1 MDERNEKLEMR
12 KGGGGCAEILRRS
25 PSLSEHDFLTK
36 RHLTPHSMMKRAM
49 SVKEKLIRFRNI
61 FRMCIG
67 GIAAFLYR
75 HPSATLGVTEQD
87 QFLPSIDFS
96 R

>member
-12 KGGGGCAEILRRS
+12 KGGGGCAEILLRS

-36 RHLTPHSMMKRAM
+36 RHLTPHSTMKRAM
-49 SVKEKLIRFRNI
+49 PVKETLIRFLNI

-67 GIAAFLYR
+67 G
-75 HPSATLGVTEQD
+75 
-87 QFLPSIDFS
+87 
-96 R
+96 